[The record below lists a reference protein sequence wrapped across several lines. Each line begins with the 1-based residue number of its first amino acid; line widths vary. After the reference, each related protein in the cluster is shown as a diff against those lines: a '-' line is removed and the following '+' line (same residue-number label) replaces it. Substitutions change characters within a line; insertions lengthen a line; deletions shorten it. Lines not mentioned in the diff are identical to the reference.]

1 VKTAALVLFATATLV
16 AAVDLAHKASVDA
29 LSFHGRS
36 PAYVILVLGLAA
48 GWAGAILVTRS
59 PALALGGGV
68 LLGGALGNL
77 ASLALW
83 PGVPNLIELEP
94 IAFNLADLFVV
105 AGFLLTSAAAF
116 VYAARNRERLSE
128 PVRLSSRRAR

>member
-68 LLGGALGNL
+68 LLV